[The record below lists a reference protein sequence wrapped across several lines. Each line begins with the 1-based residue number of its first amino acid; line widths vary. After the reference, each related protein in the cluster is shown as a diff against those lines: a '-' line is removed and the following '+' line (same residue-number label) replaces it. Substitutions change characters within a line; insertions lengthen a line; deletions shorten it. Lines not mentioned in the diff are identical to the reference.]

1 MSEWV
6 RCVGGRAG
14 VDLNVRIYAV
24 SGSFCVGGCSRKAAR
39 AASRL
44 LKAAW
49 RAESRG
55 QTRRLA
61 ARRGTQR

>member
-1 MSEWV
+1 M
-6 RCVGGRAG
+6 GGRAG

-24 SGSFCVGGCSRKAAR
+24 SGSFCGGCSRKAAR

-49 RAESRG
+49 RAESRA